1 MMIPMSLL
9 PMVIFCL
16 FFSFFIIVCEKHS
29 KPQIVSTGVRERPG
43 GHEFVG
49 HEFVGHELS
58 PADGTSSLNPKP

>member
-1 MMIPMSLL
+1 MSLQ
-9 PMVIFCL
+9 
-16 FFSFFIIVCEKHS
+16 KHS

-49 HEFVGHELS
+49 HEFVGHEFVGHEFVGHEFVGHELS